1 MRFEPLKLSRTLGE
15 VAPKVLAWRR
25 GLTQLRGFERDP
37 FAADRWATGHS
48 CFQQVG
54 ELPDDDP
61 LREPLLRWIFA
72 LAEERINREALL
84 ARQWQLRGQTW
95 EVSAPTRG
103 LWSVGAMRFRMLAES
118 NLRSAWVES
127 LWEDSEALS
136 ETVIHLWQ
144 RRAEIAR
151 RMGLDRFDAL
161 IEPAPSP
168 EEWASAWLRESGDL
182 WRDAAES
189 VDDFSAWISAAL
201 GMPEAGGR
209 KRAGAPDVF
218 PPRVS
223 ETWLSDPFR
232 ETDLTKSLRIDPGEF
247 CHAVGPASFARGL
260 ARFGAAWAGAAA
272 PKDQPFVIAHDP
284 FGLRTSTFGALFAG
298 LLANAEFAK
307 RALRLGS
314 TKTAELR
321 RAMSI
326 VFLMESR
333 AVALRV
339 LLRRPALESESEFRD
354 AFEALVQTHLGVAV
368 PARALGVTWSL
379 RRDDAQRLAA
389 MGLATLRHEALRDA
403 HNEDWFRN
411 PRAIEE
417 LRADVARPPQTS
429 CHAAEITRGFAAL
442 KSDLEAALSS

>member
-1 MRFEPLKLSRTLGE
+1 MRFEPLKLSRALGD

-25 GLTQLRGFERDP
+25 GLTQVRGFEKDP
-37 FAADRWATGHS
+37 FAADRWATGLS
-48 CFQQVG
+48 CFQQVS

-61 LREPLLRWIFA
+61 LRASLLRWVFA
-72 LAEERINREALL
+72 LAEERINRETLL

-95 EVSAPTRG
+95 EVSSPTRG

-118 NLRSAWVES
+118 QLRSAWVES
-127 LWEDSEALS
+127 LWENSEAIS

-151 RMGLDRFDAL
+151 RLGLDRFDDL

-168 EEWASAWLRESGDL
+168 QEWATAWLRESDDL
-182 WRDAAES
+182 RRDAAEG
-189 VDDFSAWISAAL
+189 VGDFSSWISAAL
-201 GMPEAGGR
+201 GLPEGAAR
-209 KRAGAPDVF
+209 KRTGAPDVF

-232 ETDLTKSLRIDPGEF
+232 ATDLTKSLRIDPGEF
-247 CHAVGPASFARGL
+247 CHGVGPASFARGL
-260 ARFGAAWAGAAA
+260 ARFGAAWAEAAA

-284 FGLRTSTFGALFAG
+284 FGLQTSTFGALFAG

-307 RALRLGS
+307 RALGLGS
-314 TKTAELR
+314 SKTKELL
-321 RAMSI
+321 RAMSVI
-326 VFLMESR
+326 FLMESR

-339 LLRRPALESESEFRD
+339 LLRQPALESESEFRD
-354 AFEALVQTHLGVAV
+354 AFEALVETHLGVSV
-368 PARALGVTWSL
+368 PAHALGVTWSL

-389 MGLATLRHEALRDA
+389 MGLAAVRHNELRDA

-417 LRADVARPPQTS
+417 LRADVAKPPQTN

-442 KSDLEAALSS
+442 KADLEAALSS